1 MQARRI
7 TSLFPRFIGLVAAL
21 LCICTLIPAHAAQ
34 YTLRLSSWGSPAT
47 PQVAVFV
54 DSFTKALTA
63 LSKGQIAVQSFP
75 AGALANEQDVPSAV
89 QSRVVDISL
98 STMGV
103 WASISPPAAL
113 LDSVMFRPTDQT
125 FQGLVGNGTPLFKA
139 LDQSLRKR
147 GVVLL
152 AVLDNGPPMIISRPP
167 LLQPSDFKGKA
178 IRVYDRA
185 SSEIV
190 HTLGAAPSTMPVSD
204 VYPALQRGTVEA
216 AIGGIQGVVGLKE
229 YEVTKY
235 MLDGNG
241 VWGRGVT
248 SYVMN
253 AGALNALPP
262 DLQKDVLTAGAEA
275 EQETNKALWKMFGD
289 GLNQVRQHGV
299 KVTVLEPG
307 TPEYEAFAKAL
318 QPLADEQRAH
328 LPADLVKLVI
338 DAQH

>member
-7 TSLFPRFIGLVAAL
+7 TSLFRRFTGLIAAL

-54 DSFTKALTA
+54 DSFTKALTT
-63 LSKGQIAVQSFP
+63 LSQGQIAVQSFP

-103 WASISPPAAL
+103 WASVSPPAAL
-113 LDSVMFRPTDQT
+113 LNSVMFRPTDQT

-139 LDQSLRKR
+139 LDQSLRKH

-253 AGALNALPP
+253 AGALNAPAPGLTEGCA
-262 DLQKDVLTAGAEA
+262 DGRRRGRAGNEQGAVEDVWRRAGSSASTRGQGHRSRTGYA
-275 EQETNKALWKMFGD
+275 RI
-289 GLNQVRQHGV
+289 RQPSRRRFS
-299 KVTVLEPG
+299 LS
-307 TPEYEAFAKAL
+307 
-318 QPLADEQRAH
+318 RMSSAH
-328 LPADLVKLVI
+328 TCRLI
-338 DAQH
+338 WSSS